1 MKIKKG
7 DLVRVSGAAPKIY
20 LSRCDGFYAAF
31 AGVVIDIEGDHALI
45 KSSVHIEPTTELAIP
60 TKYLVKVDAEAKEP
74 KFKKGDK
81 VRYIGNDQPE
91 YRGSLFII
99 DGDVFF
105 NDHFNQWQASSIKIK
120 TTDTW
125 GICNVPL
132 SDLVLCTER
141 TAPAIK
147 VGDRVRNKSYAV
159 EAVVL
164 GIDGDY
170 IAVRRD
176 DGIKQEW
183 KISMT
188 ELVEPMEQTEAEE
201 DVRIRQME
209 AELDEFRKA
218 ELDRILHPEKYY
230 TYEVTVNNVA
240 MDWPRYEADL
250 AKELAIAYGKRGKSP
265 LDAVAAAKEITK
277 RLKQK

>member
-1 MKIKKG
+1 MSNEIKQG
-7 DLVRVSGAAPKIY
+7 DKVRVSSILPRIYERFGSMIAPHY
-20 LSRCDGFYAAF
+20 ECT
-31 AGVVIDIEGDHALI
+31 VVEIDDNMALLD
-45 KSSVHIEPTTELAIP
+45 SIP
-60 TKYLVKVDAEAKEP
+60 AKHVFLFPLKYLAKIEAEAKEP

-209 AELDEFRKA
+209 AELDEFIKA